1 MTSPKHLFLYQ
12 TYVSCHLIQ
21 KRSASQVTSFVRRA
35 KDFIIDNK
43 IPQTFVYKIKKDKL
57 LVGSVEIFKRTEI
70 LSKSLKLRFVF
81 FSLRFES
88 LFCL

>member
-12 TYVSCHLIQ
+12 TYVTCHLIQ
-21 KRSASQVTSFVRRA
+21 KRSANQVTSFVRRA

-43 IPQTFVYKIKKDKL
+43 IPQTVVYKIKKDKL
-57 LVGSVEIFKRTEI
+57 VVSVQIFKRMEI
-70 LSKSLKLRFVF
+70 LSESLKLILVF
-81 FSLRFES
+81 FLLRFES